1 MRLED
6 YLDIQGEDVIRLK
19 GHRIGLEHIVELYRE
34 GYSPEQIALEY
45 PGVSLE
51 QIYGIIAYYLH
62 NQAEVDAYIARI
74 DAAAD
79 ARYRQWAETMGR
91 NHAGNLEACWRDP
104 LSTVSGNTH
113 AMKIRYLLDEN
124 LSPQELAY
132 AYC

>member
-79 ARYRQWAETMGR
+79 ARYRQWAETMPEISKRVG
-91 NHAGNLEACWRDP
+91 AI
-104 LSTVSGNTH
+104 LSQ
-113 AMKIRYLLDEN
+113 RY
-124 LSPQELAY
+124 QETPTR
-132 AYC
+132 